1 MAFRPG
7 NIWPNVRHLPTLLC
21 DVINDQPHC
30 LSYLTGMKLFKKLK
44 YQQANNYH
52 KMMPRFWQCSDVKL
66 FTCMSMSPQW
76 DLPRDATTTKKKR
89 ILAVPLGSGTHWP
102 LKSWWQ
108 LPSTWQMLHRYL
120 PMVTWWYRACRALTV
135 RKLKSESKSSSGQK
149 LLTRWKLASVKYGSS
164 FAKPRLFYNER
175 PSLIRRRPPIYTQT
189 LITMSW
195 TFT

>member
-1 MAFRPG
+1 MLIFLIKLFSKVCFWPSPCVMTSRPG
-7 NIWPNVRHLPTLLC
+7 NMWPSVRPFPTLLC

-76 DLPRDATTTKKKR
+76 DLPRDATTMKKKR

-135 RKLKSESKSSSGQK
+135 RKLKSESKSLSLNKLVRQK
-149 LLTRWKLASVKYGSS
+149 TNNNKK
-164 FAKPRLFYNER
+164 KICEC
-175 PSLIRRRPPIYTQT
+175 
-189 LITMSW
+189 
-195 TFT
+195 